1 MLEEVRLS
9 VCSNDIATNIRGVS
23 REDEDTSVNKEEVTV
38 LVKHM
43 RFPSISSDHQLHGPE
58 EANNWGEG
66 GSGSAESWRWEEL
79 KRWVEERGAVAGKG
93 NDISGR

>member
-23 REDEDTSVNKEEVTV
+23 REDEDTRVNKEEVTV

-58 EANNWGEG
+58 EAKNG
-66 GSGSAESWRWEEL
+66 ARVA
-79 KRWVEERGAVAGKG
+79 VEAQNRGDGK
-93 NDISGR
+93 S